1 MTKAEKL
8 KLLEGVLHRIQLYRE
23 VTMDVQ
29 RLRILLDTIGDWSYA
44 HRAGNGELS
53 EKEVKRAIAYQ
64 ESRLEQLLNIGTPNH
79 DDIAPKDNQ
88 R

>member
-44 HRAGNGELS
+44 HRASNGELS